1 MTDQKEPRK
10 QVRLSTLKKMH
21 ENGEPIVMLTCYD
34 ASFAHLLDEAGVD
47 MLLVGDSLGMT
58 VQGNSTTIPV
68 SVEDMEYHTRCVAKG
83 NKTAFILTD
92 LPFGSYQVN
101 EEEGMAN
108 CIRLIK
114 AGANMVKLEG
124 GEEIC
129 PLVRRLTAAGVPV
142 CGHIGFT
149 PQSINTIGGFFVQ
162 GKSDS
167 GKEKLKREAL
177 ALQEAGAAMVLFEMV
192 PADIAAEVTQLLHV
206 PTIGIGAG
214 PGTSGQ
220 VLVLQDILNIYA
232 GRKPKFSKNFM
243 EGAGSIQGAV
253 ENYVKAVKSK
263 DFPTQSHS
271 F

>member
-1 MTDQKEPRK
+1 
-10 QVRLSTLKKMH
+10 
-21 ENGEPIVMLTCYD
+21 
-34 ASFAHLLDEAGVD
+34 
-47 MLLVGDSLGMT
+47 
-58 VQGNSTTIPV
+58 
-68 SVEDMEYHTRCVAKG
+68 
-83 NKTAFILTD
+83 
-92 LPFGSYQVN
+92 
-101 EEEGMAN
+101 
-108 CIRLIK
+108 
-114 AGANMVKLEG
+114 MVKLEG

-129 PLVRRLTAAGVPV
+129 PLVRRLALAGVPV

-162 GKSDS
+162 GKTDS

-177 ALQEAGAAMVLFEMV
+177 ALQEAGASMVLFEMV
-192 PADIAAEVTQLLHV
+192 PADIAAEVTELLHV

-243 EGAGSIQGAV
+243 SGASSIQEAV
-253 ENYVKAVKSK
+253 ENYVKAVKTK
-263 DFPTQSHS
+263 EFPTQSHS

>member
-1 MTDQKEPRK
+1 MLEQKEMRK
-10 QVRLSTLKKMH
+10 PVRLSTLNKMY

-58 VQGNSTTIPV
+58 IQGKSSTIPV
-68 SVEDMEYHTRCVAKG
+68 SIEDMEYHTACVARG
-83 NKTAFILTD
+83 NKTAFIITD
-92 LPFGSYQVN
+92 LSFGSYQVN
-101 EEEGMAN
+101 EDVAVQN
-108 CIRLIK
+108 CVNLLK

-129 PLVRRLTAAGVPV
+129 PLVRRLTLAGIPV
-142 CGHIGFT
+142 CAHIGFT

-162 GKSDS
+162 GRTDS

-177 ALQEAGAAMVLFEMV
+177 AFQEAGAAMLLFEMV
-192 PADIAAEVTQLLHV
+192 PADIASEITSMLRI

-214 PGTSGQ
+214 VGTSGQ
-220 VLVLQDILNIYA
+220 VLVLHDILNIYA

-243 EGAGSIQGAV
+243 EGSSSIQEAV
-253 ENYVKAVKSK
+253 EKYVKAVKEK
-263 DFPTQSHS
+263 TFPTPTHS

>member
-101 EEEGMAN
+101 DEEGMAN

-192 PADIAAEVTQLLHV
+192 PADIAA
-206 PTIGIGAG
+206 GS
-214 PGTSGQ
+214 GTSGQ

-243 EGAGSIQGAV
+243 EGADSIQGAV

>member
-1 MTDQKEPRK
+1 MTDQKELRK

-101 EEEGMAN
+101 DEEGMAN

-129 PLVRRLTAAGVPV
+129 PLVRRLTTAGVPV

-192 PADIAAEVTQLLHV
+192 PADIAAE
-206 PTIGIGAG
+206 

>member
-101 EEEGMAN
+101 DEEGMAN

-192 PADIAAEVTQLLHV
+192 PADIAAQVTLLLHV

-214 PGTSGQ
+214 SGTSGQ

-243 EGAGSIQGAV
+243 EGADSIQGAV